1 MIRRLVGDRV
11 DALGHKDHKDHKEE
25 VDDAFDLASL
35 GRGLPWHIFEPHP
48 HAHFLRV

>member
-11 DALGHKDHKDHKEE
+11 DALGHKDHKKE

-35 GRGLPWHIFEPHP
+35 GCGLPWHIFEPDP